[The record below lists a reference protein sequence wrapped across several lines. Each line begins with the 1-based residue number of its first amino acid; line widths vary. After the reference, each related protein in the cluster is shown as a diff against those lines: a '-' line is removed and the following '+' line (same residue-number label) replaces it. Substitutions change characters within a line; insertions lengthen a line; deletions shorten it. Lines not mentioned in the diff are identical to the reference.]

1 MMKAM
6 MKEEDERNK
15 RILMDD
21 INPFQV
27 RRVENKGIDRLYHV

>member
-1 MMKAM
+1 MKVM
-6 MKEEDERNK
+6 MKEKDVWNK